1 MILDHFG
8 LTRHPFGT
16 TTSQKALYRSQTFQE
31 AAKRLE
37 FLLSIGEGIGL
48 LTAEPGIG
56 KSTLL
61 EHFFQEHE
69 GDRHTVIQCSFTS
82 LSPFGL
88 LAALVRRA
96 GLRPSRFKSDM
107 AAGLQDCFASASR
120 TSVVVIDEAQD
131 LPDPSLE
138 DLRLLT
144 GSGGP
149 FVLLLV
155 GQPLLRE
162 RLAQPSNASLE
173 QRITISYTMAPFSR
187 LETGEYIAFR
197 LRAAGLE
204 ESIFDEK
211 ALDTLFELTRGV
223 AREINRLAM
232 ACLIEAASRKKKFVD
247 EKTVHNAHH
256 DIETHS

>member
-16 TTSQKALYRSQTFQE
+16 TTTPDALYRSQAFQE
-31 AAKRLE
+31 ASKRLE
-37 FLLSIGEGIGL
+37 FLLSFGEGIGL

-61 EHFFQEHE
+61 DHFFQDHE
-69 GDRHTVIQCSFTS
+69 PDRYSLIPCRFTS

-96 GLRPSRFKSDM
+96 GVRPSRFKSDM
-107 AAGLQDCFASASR
+107 ATALLDCFATSSR
-120 TSVVVIDEAQD
+120 TPIVVIDEAQD

-149 FVLLLV
+149 FLLLLA

-162 RLAQPSNASLE
+162 RLGQPANLSLE
-173 QRITISYTMAPFSR
+173 QRITISYSMPAFSR
-187 LETGEYIAFR
+187 LETEEYVSFR

-204 ESIFDEK
+204 ESIFDDK
-211 ALDTLFELTRGV
+211 ALDRVFDFTRGI
-223 AREINRLAM
+223 AREINRLAT
-232 ACLIEAASRKKKFVD
+232 ASLIEAASRKKKHVD
-247 EKTVHNAHH
+247 EKAIENAQH
-256 DIETHS
+256 DIESHT